1 MTDTFTLMRTL
12 EAPAQAPPAQEP
24 GGWWLCALGADG
36 SLRGAVHCLAE
47 QGRSRARCSF
57 HVGRVVHSAPELG
70 LHQVQTTLQLGHD
83 TTGEAELSGLWLA
96 PCSADAA
103 AEVCDALLKAA
114 LASLAELHA
123 PASWVTV
130 ELPGWQDAAG
140 RSPFWDGL
148 VRHFLP
154 AGSASRTQGLLR
166 HGPAFS
172 THLGTMLPRQL
183 IHVAFLSTAARQALG
198 QCAASHAPWLAALP
212 RAGFADWRHCRI
224 DDGGPLLAVP
234 RRGANAAHA
243 AGVAHATNATN
254 AAHPAHAAVAPAT
267 PAAPDQ
273 R

>member
-1 MTDTFTLMRTL
+1 MTTAFTLKRTL
-12 EAPAQAPPAQEP
+12 QAPAPAPAAAPQVQEP
-24 GGWWLCALGADG
+24 GGWWLSALAGNGSSRG
-36 SLRGAVHCLAE
+36 SLLGSLHCLPE

-83 TTGEAELSGLWLA
+83 TTGEAEISGLWLA
-96 PCSADAA
+96 PGSADAT
-103 AEVCDALLKAA
+103 AEVCDALLQAA
-114 LASLAELHA
+114 LTSLAETDA
-123 PASWVTV
+123 ETAASWVTV
-130 ELPGWQDAAG
+130 ELPGWQDAEG

-154 AGSASRTQGLLR
+154 AGSADRDAGLQR

-183 IHVAFLSTAARQALG
+183 IHAAFLPEPAQQALG
-198 QCAASHAPWLAALP
+198 RCAASHAPWLAALQ

-234 RRGANAAHA
+234 RRPARADRAAR
-243 AGVAHATNATN
+243 AT
-254 AAHPAHAAVAPAT
+254 
-267 PAAPDQ
+267 AAPPLPDQ
-273 R
+273 L